1 MFLEFIT
8 SNFALLC
15 IAITMIFIVIYNM
28 RGYSREN
35 HYAIL
40 IIAGSLILSI
50 FGFLERYNKTV
61 TLNIFLTT
69 LFCFLGYVVRPLLV
83 YFFIQL
89 VDKKV
94 KYQWIFYIPLIFN
107 LIVYSFSL
115 FVNVD
120 PLNKFAF
127 YYTFNEG
134 GTELVYNRGYMNFT
148 AHVIGMIYVGY
159 FFVNVVRKLNGKRK
173 TDSIV
178 LFVAGFF
185 VISAVILE
193 TFNLATN
200 LLNLTIAIS
209 CLFYYLYLYVQQ
221 TRKDALTGCFDRKTF
236 YYDFKKLSKNINGV
250 LNIDMN
256 GLKFINDTEGHDA
269 GDKAILKISQI
280 IEACASR
287 NSYVYRLGG
296 DEFTVLLI
304 NGQLT
309 DLEKMRDD
317 IKAKTKETKYAVSV
331 GFAFDENKELDLEK
345 MSKIADEQMYID
357 KDNYYRNS
365 KLERRKN
372 PRQ

>member
-1 MFLEFIT
+1 MFLEYIT

-15 IAITMIFIVIYNM
+15 VAITMIFIVIYNL
-28 RGYSREN
+28 RGRSREN
-35 HYAIL
+35 QYTIA
-40 IIAGSLILSI
+40 IIAGALVLSI
-50 FGFLERYNKTV
+50 FGFLETYFKSKSP
-61 TLNIFLTT
+61 NIFAAT
-69 LFCFLGYVVRPLLV
+69 LFSCFGYIVRPILV

-89 VDKKV
+89 VNKKV
-94 KYQWIFYIPLIFN
+94 KYHWLFYIPLIIN
-107 LIVYSFSL
+107 AIIYLFSL
-115 FVNVD
+115 FVNVE
-120 PLNKFAF
+120 PLRKLVF
-127 YYTFNEG
+127 YYTFNEA
-134 GTELVYNRGYMNFT
+134 GTGLVHNRGYLNFT
-148 AHVIGMIYVGY
+148 AHIIGGLYLAY
-159 FFVNVVRKLNGKRK
+159 FLVNVFRKLNGKRK

-178 LFVAGFF
+178 MFVCGFF

-193 TFNLATN
+193 SLSLANN

-221 TRKDALTGCFDRKTF
+221 TRRDALTGCFDRKSF
-236 YYDFKKLSKNINGV
+236 YYDCKKLGRAINGI

-256 GLKFINDTEGHDA
+256 GLKYINDTEGHQA
-269 GDKAILKISQI
+269 GDVAILEISKV
-280 IEACASR
+280 IEECSTA

-304 NGQLT
+304 NGKLS

-317 IKAKTKETKYAVSV
+317 IKEKMKQTKYAVSV

-365 KLERRKN
+365 TLERRKN
-372 PRQ
+372 PR

>member
-1 MFLEFIT
+1 MFLEYVT

-15 IAITMIFIVIYNM
+15 VAITMIFIVIYNL
-28 RGYSREN
+28 RGRSREN
-35 HYAIL
+35 QYTIA
-40 IIAGSLILSI
+40 IIAGALVLSV
-50 FGFLERYNKTV
+50 FGFLETYSKTKS
-61 TLNIFLTT
+61 LNIFAATVFT
-69 LFCFLGYVVRPLLV
+69 CFGYIIRPILV

-94 KYQWIFYIPLIFN
+94 KYHWIFYIPLIIN
-107 LIVYSFSL
+107 AVIYLFSL
-115 FVNVD
+115 FVNVE
-120 PLNKFAF
+120 PLQKLVF
-127 YYTFNEG
+127 YYTLNDA
-134 GTELVYNRGYMNFT
+134 GTELVHNRGYLNFI
-148 AHVIGMIYVGY
+148 AHIIGGLYIAY
-159 FFVNVVRKLNGKRK
+159 FLINVVRKLNGKRK

-178 LFVAGFF
+178 MFVCGFF

-193 TFNLATN
+193 SFSLAEN

-236 YYDFKKLSKNINGV
+236 YYDCKKLGRAINGI

-256 GLKFINDTEGHDA
+256 GLKYVNDTEGHQA
-269 GDKAILKISQI
+269 GDVAILTISKI
-280 IEACASR
+280 IEDSAPNNC
-287 NSYVYRLGG
+287 YVYRLGG

-304 NGQLT
+304 NGKLS

-317 IKAKTKETKYAVSV
+317 IKTKTKETKYAVSI
-331 GFAFDENKELDLEK
+331 GISFDENKTMDLEE